1 MNWRHFASG
10 MKGWF
15 DLVWLYPHKAQDPAS
30 RSFQTWTICCAIA
43 GPPGSQIW
51 AIWTH
56 RYYNQPDKSS
66 SENVLYVLRLVV
78 EIDETATRLSSD
90 AVKRPDFD
98 AYNQQVKYLRAVL
111 QAARAE
117 AKSWRLDVVEL
128 WDPTP
133 LVLDMLA
140 QSGLEFEV
148 VERENDSIASLL
160 WYGECGGTDN
170 EAPLWLNNEHYAW
183 Q

>member
-1 MNWRHFASG
+1 VA
-10 MKGWF
+10 
-15 DLVWLYPHKAQDPAS
+15 
-30 RSFQTWTICCAIA
+30 
-43 GPPGSQIW
+43 
-51 AIWTH
+51 
-56 RYYNQPDKSS
+56 
-66 SENVLYVLRLVV
+66 
-78 EIDETATRLSSD
+78 
-90 AVKRPDFD
+90 KRPDSN

-111 QAARAE
+111 QAAKAE
-117 AKSWRLDVVEL
+117 AKSWRLDVVKL

-140 QSGLEFEV
+140 QSGLEYEV

-160 WYGECGGTDN
+160 WYDECGGTDN